1 MDATVDMELNAIALG
16 ELAIVTAPG
25 EMFDSITVRTEDNA
39 PFRKVLAFGYANGMK
54 GYLPDRR
61 AFETGTYEVDCCKF
75 VPGIGEM
82 IGDKFLEML
91 SDIRRSF

>member
-1 MDATVDMELNAIALG
+1 
-16 ELAIVTAPG
+16 
-25 EMFDSITVRTEDNA
+25 
-39 PFRKVLAFGYANGMK
+39 MK

-91 SDIRRSF
+91 SDIHRNF